1 MPFFKRPSAA
11 ALGWGSG
18 AAGFV
23 ILLLLPLGFLLYRM
37 IQPAGDN
44 WAHIQE
50 YLLLGYTIDTLT
62 LAVIVGILSIAL
74 GTTLAW
80 LVSAYSFPFRNTL
93 KWALLMPLA
102 IPPYIGGYAYHGM
115 LNYTGFVQRTLRNTF
130 DIEVSQRYFD
140 IMNIPGAVFIFTI
153 FLYPYVYA
161 ITRAFFARQATT
173 LIENARVL
181 GSGPVRTFFRIVL
194 PVSRAAI
201 VGGVTLVM
209 LEVLNDYGLVSYFGV
224 QTFST
229 AIFQTWYALD
239 DLDSA
244 IRLAGIL
251 MGLVLVFLVLE
262 KVFRGRRQ
270 YSYSSAKVSPLK
282 PRELEGW
289 KKWST
294 LGFCGT
300 VLLLGFILPMVQ
312 LLYWGMLTYEAV
324 FSAQFVSLVRNS
336 TLAAGIS
343 SLLVVVFA
351 VIVANFT
358 RIVPGW
364 LSTITARFTVL
375 GYSIPGAVIAV
386 GVLSFFIYMEQR
398 LQFFYAFTGIS
409 SGLVL
414 STSLVMLIFAY
425 VIRFMAV
432 GYNSIESGFE
442 KVGRRYSEASRT
454 LGMGWLQ
461 TFFKVDLP
469 MIRAAVFSGFI
480 LVFVDILKELPLTL
494 ILRPFNFET
503 LATTAY
509 RYASDERIQETAVP
523 SLAIIL
529 VSGAAMYIFHIFI
542 EKEPN

>member
-1 MPFFKRPSAA
+1 MTFLKRPSRAA
-11 ALGWGSG
+11 VGWGIG
-18 AAGFV
+18 AVGFV
-23 ILLLLPLGFLLYRM
+23 VLLLLPLSFLLIRLF
-37 IQPAGDN
+37 QPASEN

-50 YLLLGYTIDTLT
+50 YMLLGYTVDTLT
-62 LAVIVGILSIAL
+62 LAFFTGVFSIAV

-80 LVSAYSFPFRNTL
+80 LVSAYEFPFRNTL

-102 IPPYIGGYAYHGM
+102 IPPYIGAYAYHGM
-115 LNYTGFVQRTLRNTF
+115 LNYTGIVQRTFRNTF
-130 DIEVSQRYFD
+130 DVDVNQQYFD
-140 IMNIPGAVFIFTI
+140 IMNMPGAVFIFTI

-209 LEVLNDYGLVSYFGV
+209 LEVLNDYGVVSYFGI

-229 AIFQTWYALD
+229 AIFQTWYAFD

-251 MGLVLVFLVLE
+251 MGLVLTFLLLE
-262 KVFRGRRQ
+262 KVLRGRRQ
-270 YSYSSAKVSPLK
+270 YSYSTAKVSPLTPQVLK
-282 PRELEGW
+282 GW
-289 KKWST
+289 KKWT
-294 LGFCGT
+294 ALGFTGT
-300 VLLLGFILPMVQ
+300 VFLLGFILPILQ
-312 LLYWGMLTYEAV
+312 LLYWGVLTYEAI
-324 FSAQFVSLVRNS
+324 FSAQFLALIRNS

-343 SLLVVVFA
+343 ATLVVIFA
-351 VIVANFT
+351 VIIANFT
-358 RIVPGW
+358 RVSPGW
-364 LSTITARFTVL
+364 FSTITARFTVL

-386 GVLSFFIYMEQR
+386 GVISLFIFTDEQ
-398 LQFFYAFTGIS
+398 LQPVYEA
-409 SGLVL
+409 SGASTALVL
-414 STSLVMLIFAY
+414 STSLIMLVFAY

-442 KVGRRYSEASRT
+442 KIGRRYSEASRT
-454 LGMGWLQ
+454 LGMSWTQ
-461 TFFKVDLP
+461 TFLKVDLP
-469 MIRAAVFSGFI
+469 MMRAAIFSGFI

-503 LATTAY
+503 LASTAY

-523 SLAIIL
+523 SLFIIL
-529 VSGAAMYIFHIFI
+529 VSGIAMYVFHILI